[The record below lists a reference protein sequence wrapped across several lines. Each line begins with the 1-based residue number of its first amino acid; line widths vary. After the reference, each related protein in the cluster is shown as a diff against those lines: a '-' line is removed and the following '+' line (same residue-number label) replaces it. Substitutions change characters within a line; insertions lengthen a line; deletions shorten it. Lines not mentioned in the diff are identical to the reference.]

1 MLSTNSSP
9 SSTSREPK
17 ELADRSHFA
26 DEAMQFAPQLF
37 GTALRMTRNR
47 ADAEDLVQETMLKAF
62 RSYASFES
70 GTNLRAWLFRIL
82 TNTFINSYRAKQSRP
97 LESELGELDD
107 LYLYKRLPELAT
119 HTQMQSAE
127 DEIFDLFTDDEVKR
141 ALEDLPE
148 VYLLPVLLADVQ
160 DFSYQEI
167 ADMLDVP
174 IGTVMSRLHRG
185 RKALQK
191 ALVEFA
197 EERGLIDVNAK

>member
-1 MLSTNSSP
+1 MPSTSSSP
-9 SSTSREPK
+9 RSTSPGPN
-17 ELADRSHFA
+17 ELADRSRFA

-37 GTALRMTRNR
+37 SSALRMTRNR
-47 ADAEDLVQETMLKAF
+47 ADAEDLVQETLLKAF
-62 RSYASFES
+62 RSYDSFEA

-97 LESELGELDD
+97 LESELGELED
-107 LYLYKRLPELAT
+107 LYLYKRLPELAQRT
-119 HTQMQSAE
+119 RTQSAE

-148 VYLLPVLLADVQ
+148 SFLLPVLLADVQ

-167 ADMLDVP
+167 ATMLDVP

-191 ALVEFA
+191 ALVQFA
-197 EERGLIDVNAK
+197 EERGLIDAASK

>member
-9 SSTSREPK
+9 SSTNREPK
-17 ELADRSHFA
+17 KLADRSHFA

-62 RSYASFES
+62 RSYDSFET

-82 TNTFINSYRAKQSRP
+82 TNTFINSYRAKQARP
-97 LESELGELDD
+97 LESELGELED
-107 LYLYKRLPELAT
+107 LYLYKRLPELAAR
-119 HTQMQSAE
+119 TQTPSAE

-148 VYLLPVLLADVQ
+148 AYLLPVLLADVQ
-160 DFSYQEI
+160 DFSYLEI

-197 EERGLIDVNAK
+197 EERGLIDVSSK